1 MRTTLFRMR
10 RLINPLTNKESR
22 KGLMGHAIKSEKYQ
36 REKIEKSTGIKCE
49 NIRGYRINQRF
60 KYMEIKPQPFKEF
73 YGFDYTEDFDGL
85 QSFGNKKVFVNFK
98 NVCGSGGSQNRTMR
112 EVYHFIEAQCKTI
125 GNFNNG
131 SILLYDDEN
140 SMTAMTGVYFA
151 NILDGD
157 EIEKKLNKYEYLFVH
172 YPVYVD
178 DRIFIGTSDDYEKWF
193 IKNIRNHGLK

>member
-1 MRTTLFRMR
+1 MRTTLFSLRH
-10 RLINPLTNKESR
+10 LINPLRNTQSR
-22 KGLMGHAIKSEKYQ
+22 KGLLGHAIKSEKFQ
-36 REKIEKSTGIKCE
+36 REKIEKSTGINCE

-85 QSFGNKKVFVNFK
+85 QLFANKKVFVNFK

-125 GNFNNG
+125 SNFNNG
-131 SILLYDDEN
+131 SVLLYDDEN
-140 SMTAMTGVYFA
+140 SMTPMTDVYFA

-157 EIEKKLNKYEYLFVH
+157 EIEKNFNKYQYLFVH
-172 YPVYVD
+172 YPIYAQ
-178 DRIFIGTSDDYEKWF
+178 DRIFVGTSDEYEKWF
-193 IKNIRNHGLK
+193 INNIRHHETK